1 MSELLKRVIE
11 EIMNYCKR
19 KQIDVEKTDFL
30 LIVDNVKKFRI
41 KNTFE
46 ATSKIEKLMTVKKA
60 HLSVIIFDKK
70 EERPV
75 VGIRFGDDGVWHLEK
90 KSS

>member
-1 MSELLKRVIE
+1 MSELLTRVME
-11 EIMNYCKR
+11 EIINYFKR
-19 KQIDVEKTDFL
+19 KQIDVEKMDFL
-30 LIVDNVKKFRI
+30 LIVDDKLKI
-41 KNTFE
+41 GLKNAFDV
-46 ATSKIEKLMTVKKA
+46 AVKIEELMTAKRA
-60 HLSVIIFDKK
+60 HSSMIIFDKK

>member
-19 KQIDVEKTDFL
+19 KQTGIEQMDFL

-46 ATSKIEKLMTVKKA
+46 ATSKIEELMTVKKA
-60 HLSVIIFDKK
+60 HSSVIVFDKK
-70 EERPV
+70 EESPV
-75 VGIRFGDDGVWHLEK
+75 VGIRLGDDGVWHLEK